1 MAVAAVV
8 ASELPG
14 DTLPSAVGI
23 FEHVIAAAHQIKE
36 RPIVEAL
43 VRVVQTVDAAKVIA
57 GRPQYRAVW
66 AHVALHERMDRGV
79 HQID

>member
-23 FEHVIAAAHQIKE
+23 FQHVITAAHQIKE

-43 VRVVQTVDAAKVIA
+43 VRVVQTVDAAKVLCWSA
-57 GRPQYRAVW
+57 TAPSRLGARSAP
-66 AHVALHERMDRGV
+66 
-79 HQID
+79 